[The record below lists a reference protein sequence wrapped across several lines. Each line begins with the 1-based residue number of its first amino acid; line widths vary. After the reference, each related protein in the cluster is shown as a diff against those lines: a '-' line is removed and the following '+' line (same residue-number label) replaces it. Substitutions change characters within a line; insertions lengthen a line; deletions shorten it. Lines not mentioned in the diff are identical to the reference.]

1 MEKIKASD
9 FIAKYKT
16 LTDGIQKETYIR
28 SIINDIYVPVALKI
42 GTANS
47 MVDKSVKAIN
57 GVFII
62 DENVLFINFYLA
74 IIGLYTTIDLNG
86 EDPLLFYDELKS
98 SRALDDIATAF
109 YDCKDAGEFNMI
121 YHNAEKNK
129 KAQLNS
135 PSLVVGEMI
144 GNFAEK
150 VNDGL
155 IKLSDTINSL
165 DESSIKSKIA
175 VFQKE
180 MQKAVK
186 GLK

>member
-1 MEKIKASD
+1 MDKIKASE

-16 LTDGIQKETYIR
+16 LADGIQKESYIR
-28 SIINDIYVPVALKI
+28 EIINDTYVPVALKI
-42 GTANS
+42 GTAES
-47 MVDKSVKAIN
+47 MVNKSVKSEN

-62 DENVLFINFYLA
+62 DENVLFINFYLS
-74 IIGLYTTIDLNG
+74 IIGLYTMLDLEG
-86 EDPLLFYDELKS
+86 EDPLVLYDELKS

-121 YHNAEKNK
+121 YHNVEKNK
-129 KAQLNS
+129 RAQLNS

-144 GNFAEK
+144 GSFAEK

-180 MQKAVK
+180 VQKAVK